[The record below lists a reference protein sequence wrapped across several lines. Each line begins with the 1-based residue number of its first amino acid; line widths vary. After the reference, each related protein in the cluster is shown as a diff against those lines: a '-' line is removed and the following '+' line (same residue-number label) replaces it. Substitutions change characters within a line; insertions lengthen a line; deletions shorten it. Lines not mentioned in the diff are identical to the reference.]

1 MTPTNSS
8 MDLALTMSEKAAMPK
23 RNQYIIDQ
31 RRQSLRMLNTRRLSS
46 LLLDTMNEC
55 IQTIQ
60 NMEDE
65 ILLPVRLKDMPTDEL
80 IFDNSNQPDNW
91 HEIYT
96 FVRQMKNQLQC
107 IYPFADDDSE
117 NGGKQSKS
125 DSYEKQQKYL
135 NDDEGITMLEGS
147 SSSSSVASSEE
158 YEQNSTTSSVPAS
171 FETIKDE
178 LKCHYY
184 GLFQSL
190 NGLTLMAN
198 RVRDRYREE
207 SN

>member
-1 MTPTNSS
+1 MTLTNSS
-8 MDLALTMSEKAAMPK
+8 MDLTLTMSEKAAMTK
-23 RNQYIIDQ
+23 SNQYIANQ
-31 RRQSLRMLNTRRLSS
+31 RRQSLRMLNNRRLSS

-55 IQTIQ
+55 VQTIQ

-65 ILLPVRLKDMPTDEL
+65 ILLPIRLKDMSIDEL

-117 NGGKQSKS
+117 NGSRQSKS
-125 DSYEKQQKYL
+125 DSDEKQRKYS

-147 SSSSSVASSEE
+147 SSTSSVASSEE
-158 YEQNSTTSSVPAS
+158 YEQNSTTSSVPTS

-178 LKCHYY
+178 LKYHYY